1 MGGQFE
7 NRTESERK
15 FWNKKARSYDTV
27 VGKFFPT
34 AYAAIIENIIMDVS
48 PSSKVL
54 EVATGT
60 GILSIKFSNKA
71 AHITAIDIAPEML
84 KVAREKSARLQ
95 IKNIDFEIGDIYN
108 LKYENNIFDI
118 VVASNILHL
127 LFNPELAILEIKRV
141 LKDQGKLIAP
151 TFCHGTNLRSRI
163 VSGILSVLGQNTK
176 SRWNPKKYKEFI
188 ETQGFTI
195 NKEVFVN
202 DNIPLLYLVATK
214 K

>member
-1 MGGQFE
+1 MKIELNQKGNSGIK
-7 NRTESERK
+7 T
-15 FWNKKARSYDTV
+15 RSYDTV

-54 EVATGT
+54 EVATST

-84 KVAREKSARLQ
+84 KVAREKSASLQ
-95 IKNIDFEIGDIYN
+95 ITNIDFEIGDICN
-108 LKYENNIFDI
+108 LKYQDQSFDI
-118 VVASNILHL
+118 VVASNVLHL
-127 LFNPELAILEIKRV
+127 LFNPELALQEIKRV
-141 LKDQGKLIAP
+141 LRDNGKLIAP

-163 VSGILSVLGQNTK
+163 LSAILSVLGQNTK
-176 SRWNPKKYKEFI
+176 NRWSPKNYKEFV
-188 ETQGFTI
+188 EGQGFTI
-195 NKEVFVN
+195 SKEVFVE
-202 DNIPLLYLVATK
+202 DRIPLLYLVAEK

>member
-1 MGGQFE
+1 MKEPSG
-7 NRTESERK
+7 NKSESAKK
-15 FWNKKARSYDTV
+15 FWNSKARSYDTIT
-27 VGKFFPT
+27 GKFFSKS
-34 AYAAIIENIIMDVS
+34 YEAIIENITMDVDAS
-48 PSSKVL
+48 ASLL

-60 GILSIKFSNKA
+60 GILSIKLSDRVS
-71 AHITAIDIAPEML
+71 HVTAIDFAPEML
-84 KVAREKSARLQ
+84 QVAREKSARLQ

>member
-34 AYAAIIENIIMDVS
+34 AYAAIIENIIIDVS

-84 KVAREKSARLQ
+84 KVAREKSASLQ
-95 IKNIDFEIGDIYN
+95 ITNIDFEIGDICN
-108 LKYENNIFDI
+108 LKYQDQSFDI
-118 VVASNILHL
+118 VVASNVLHL
-127 LFNPELAILEIKRV
+127 LFNPELALQEIKRV
-141 LKDQGKLIAP
+141 LRDNGKLIAP

-163 VSGILSVLGQNTK
+163 LSAILSVLGQNTK
-176 SRWNPKKYKEFI
+176 NRWSPKNYKEFV
-188 ETQGFTI
+188 EGQGFTI
-195 NKEVFVN
+195 TKEVFVE
-202 DNIPLLYLVATK
+202 DRIPLLYLVAEK